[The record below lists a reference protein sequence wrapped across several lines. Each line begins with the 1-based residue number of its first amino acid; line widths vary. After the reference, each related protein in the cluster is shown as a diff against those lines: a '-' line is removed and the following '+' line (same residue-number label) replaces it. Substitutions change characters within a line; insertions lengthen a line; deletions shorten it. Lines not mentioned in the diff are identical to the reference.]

1 MVWDTRHD
9 PSRIKGDA
17 RIYWGKIT
25 DSDWEQIAGDKNRLL
40 DKLQERYGWSRE
52 QARHEVALHF
62 GK

>member
-1 MVWDTRHD
+1 MIWDTRHD
-9 PSRIKGDA
+9 PDRIRGDA

-52 QARHEVALHF
+52 QARREVALHF